1 MSQRDLFGLMWA
13 NLKRMRARVTLTALG
28 VVIGTAAVVLLISL
42 AIGLQTSA
50 EAQLGGFGDL
60 TTVEVFSGGG
70 MMMVASGPGV
80 RASSGGGG
88 DDAAKLDRKAID
100 AIKLLPHVVAVSPKA
115 SLNAQL
121 SIVYNRET
129 YSPGATGLD
138 PNVVEKLGWRLAAG
152 RASVGRGQVVIGQ
165 KVLANEFGPS
175 PFGGANAPSYGPTPA
190 PTPRPEDLIGKS
202 LNAELI
208 KYDNDGKEIT
218 RRERLRVAGV
228 FESSGGQEDY
238 SLYMGLDDVEAF
250 NKWATSERRRASDGY
265 QNLQVKVDDR
275 VQVKDVQSSI
285 EAMGFSTFSAAQIL
299 ESINRTFI
307 IMQVVLGGIGAIAL
321 LVAAFGI
328 ANTMT
333 MAIYERT
340 REIGVMKAIGATN
353 RDVLKV
359 FLAEAGAIGAIGGV
373 VGVTLAL
380 ILAFIIELFLRAML
394 ASQQAAPDASGAE
407 PLNLLVTPLWLI
419 AFAIV
424 FAVLVG
430 LVSGVYPALRAANLR
445 PVQALRSD

>member
-1 MSQRDLFGLMWA
+1 MSQRDLLGLMWA

-60 TTVEVFSGGG
+60 TTIEVFSGG
-70 MMMVASGPGV
+70 MMVMAAGPGM
-80 RASSGGGG
+80 ASSSSGADDGGV
-88 DDAAKLDRKAID
+88 KLDRAALDAMKA
-100 AIKLLPHVVAVSPKA
+100 LPHVVAVSPKT
-115 SLNAQL
+115 SLSAQL
-121 SIVYNRET
+121 SIHYNRQT
-129 YSPGATGLD
+129 FSPGTTGLE
-138 PNVVEKLGWRLAAG
+138 PNAAEKLGWRLAAG
-152 RASVGRGQVVIGQ
+152 RANIGRGQIVIGQ
-165 KVLANEFGPS
+165 KVLANEFGPMAIGR
-175 PFGGANAPSYGPTPA
+175 PGANPYGPTPA
-190 PTPRPEDLIGKS
+190 PTPRPEDLVGKS
-202 LNAELI
+202 LGAELI
-208 KYDNDGKEIT
+208 KYDGEGKEIT

-228 FESSGGQEDY
+228 FESSGGQDDY

-250 NKWATSERRRASDGY
+250 NKWATTERRRAGDGY
-265 QNLQVKVDDR
+265 QNVLVKVDDR
-275 VQVKDVQSSI
+275 VEVKGVQSAI
-285 EAMGFSTFSAAQIL
+285 EDMGFSTFSAAQIL

-373 VGVTLAL
+373 VGVSLAL
-380 ILAFIIELFLRAML
+380 LLAQIIELFLKQVM
-394 ASQQAAPDASGAE
+394 ASRQTAPDAGGGD
-407 PLNLLVTPLWLI
+407 PLNLLVTPLWLV

-424 FAVLVG
+424 FAVFVG

>member
-60 TTVEVFSGGG
+60 TTIEVFAGGG
-70 MMMVASGPGV
+70 MMSIGPGMT
-80 RASSGGGG
+80 ASSSGGTDGV
-88 DDAAKLDRKAID
+88 KLDRAAID
-100 AIKLLPHVVAVSPKA
+100 VFRKMDHVVAVSPKG
-115 SLNAQL
+115 NL
-121 SIVYNRET
+121 SGQMQIEFNRET
-129 YSPGATGLD
+129 YFPGATGLESD
-138 PNVVEKLGWRLAAG
+138 VAPKLGWRLAAG
-152 RASVGRGQVVIGQ
+152 RASIGRGQIVIGQ
-165 KVLANEFGPS
+165 KVLANDFGPMS
-175 PFGGANAPSYGPTPA
+175 FGPQGGGSAYGPTPA
-190 PTPRPEDLIGKS
+190 PTPRPEDLVGKS
-202 LNAELI
+202 LNAELV
-208 KYDNDGKEIT
+208 KYDDEGTEIT

-238 SLYMGLDDVEAF
+238 SLYMGLDDVDTF
-250 NKWATSERRRASDGY
+250 NRWFTTERRSARDGY
-265 QNLQVKVDDR
+265 DNVVVKVDER
-275 VQVKDVQSSI
+275 TEVRDVQKGI
-285 EAMGFSTFSAAQIL
+285 EDLGFSTFSAAQIL

-373 VGVTLAL
+373 AGVTLAL
-380 ILAFIIELFLRAML
+380 ILAQIIELFLRSMMA
-394 ASQQAAPDASGAE
+394 ASAAASGGTGD
-407 PLNLLVTPLWLI
+407 PLNLLITPVWL
-419 AFAIV
+419 ALFAIV
-424 FAVLVG
+424 FAILVG
-430 LVSGVYPALRAANLR
+430 LMSGIYPALRAANLR